1 MHTWS
6 IRAVTADDQAFLW
19 ETLYLSLYVR
29 EGEKPFDR
37 EVVNEPHL
45 AKYVEDWG
53 QAGDVGYIAI
63 NHQQQPIG
71 AVTARVLPA
80 DNQGY
85 GYIDDVTPELGLAVL
100 DEYRGQGVG
109 TALMQALLTELRQQQ
124 IAQVSLSVDP
134 SNPVVRLYERLGFQE
149 VSVVGTSITMV
160 LVL

>member
-6 IRAVTADDQAFLW
+6 IRAVTADDQDFLW

-29 EGEKPFDR
+29 EGEKPFER
-37 EVVNEPHL
+37 EVLHEPHL
-45 AKYVEDWG
+45 AKYAEHWG

-63 NHQQQPIG
+63 NDQHQPIG
-71 AVTARVLPA
+71 AVTARVLPE

-100 DEYRGQGVG
+100 DDYRGQGIG
-109 TALMQALLTELRQQQ
+109 TALMEALLTELQQQQ

-134 SNPVVRLYERLGFQE
+134 SNPVVRLYKRLGFQE
-149 VSVVGTSITMV
+149 VGTVGTSITMLFV
-160 LVL
+160 L

>member
-63 NHQQQPIG
+63 NDQQQPIG

-124 IAQVSLSVDP
+124 TAQVSLSVDP

>member
-6 IRAVTADDQAFLW
+6 IRAVTADDQNFLW

-29 EGEKPFDR
+29 EGEPPFDR
-37 EVVNEPHL
+37 EVIYEPHL

-63 NHQQQPIG
+63 NDQQQLIG

-85 GYIDDVTPELGLAVL
+85 GYIDEVTPELGLAVL

-134 SNPVVRLYERLGFQE
+134 SNPFVRLYERLGFE
-149 VSVVGTSITMV
+149 KVAVVGTSITML

>member
-53 QAGDVGYIAI
+53 QDGDVGYIAI
-63 NHQQQPIG
+63 NDQQQPIG

-134 SNPVVRLYERLGFQE
+134 SNPVVHLYERLGFQE
-149 VSVVGTSITMV
+149 VGVVGTSITMV

>member
-1 MHTWS
+1 MYTWS

-63 NHQQQPIG
+63 NDQQQPIG

-149 VSVVGTSITMV
+149 VGVVGTSITML

>member
-6 IRAVTADDQAFLW
+6 IRAVTADDQNFLW

-29 EGEKPFDR
+29 EGEAPFDR
-37 EVVNEPHL
+37 EVIYEPHL

-63 NHQQQPIG
+63 NDQQQPIG

-85 GYIDDVTPELGLAVL
+85 GYIDEVTPELGLAVL

-134 SNPVVRLYERLGFQE
+134 SNPVVRLYERLGFE
-149 VSVVGTSITMV
+149 KVAVVGTSITML

>member
-1 MHTWS
+1 MYTWS

-45 AKYVEDWG
+45 AKYLEDWG

-63 NHQQQPIG
+63 NDQQQPIG

-149 VSVVGTSITMV
+149 VSVVGTSITML

>member
-1 MHTWS
+1 M
-6 IRAVTADDQAFLW
+6 TADDQAFLW

-63 NHQQQPIG
+63 NDLQQPIG
-71 AVTARVLPA
+71 TVTARVLPE

-85 GYIDDVTPELGLAVL
+85 GYIDDVTPELELAVL

-149 VSVVGTSITMV
+149 VGTVGTSITML

>member
-6 IRAVTADDQAFLW
+6 IRAVTADDQDFLW

-29 EGEKPFDR
+29 EGEPAFDR
-37 EVVNEPHL
+37 QVIYEPHL
-45 AKYVEDWG
+45 AKYVEHWG

-63 NHQQQPIG
+63 NDQQQPIG

-109 TALMQALLTELRQQQ
+109 TALMEALTTELRRQQ

-134 SNPVVRLYERLGFQE
+134 SNPVVGLYTRLAFEE
-149 VSVVGTSITMV
+149 VGVSGTSITMV

>member
-6 IRAVTADDQAFLW
+6 IRAVTADDLAFLW

-29 EGEKPFDR
+29 EGEEPFDR

-63 NHQQQPIG
+63 NDLQQPIG

-149 VSVVGTSITMV
+149 VGTVGTSITMV